1 MAWRARCHF
10 GASTKCH
17 YDPAMIIRKRLA
29 AGVCGLLAA
38 LTTALLP
45 TPAVAGEPSA
55 KPAPKV
61 ELVLDVSGSMRARDI
76 DGQSRMSAA
85 KQAFNEVLDAV
96 PDEVQLGI
104 RTLGANYPGQDRKLG
119 CKDTK
124 QLYPV
129 GPLDR
134 TEAKTAVGTLAPTG
148 WTPIGP
154 ALLGAA
160 DDLKGGGDAT
170 RRVVLITDGEDTC
183 APLDPCEVARD
194 IAAQGIHLTV
204 DTLGLLPDAKTRK
217 QLSCIAEATGGT
229 YTSVRHTDEL
239 RDRVH
244 QLVDRAAKPVV
255 TPVAT
260 EGAGQCAT
268 APRLKPGLYSDREK
282 FAEHRWYRV
291 DVRPGQELRAS
302 VSIAADR
309 AVNNDYGVLLRAST
323 VHGREIVRGSEAGS
337 GRTDV
342 ISSGLR
348 YPKPAAD
355 DTGTDDAPAAETVC
369 LQVSNSFS
377 APASVKSEP
386 GLPVELAIDVVEGPS
401 DASDAASFG
410 LGHGWW
416 LLIALTLAGL
426 LAGLVWGWISRWRV
440 TVWRTH

>member
-1 MAWRARCHF
+1 
-10 GASTKCH
+10 
-17 YDPAMIIRKRLA
+17 MITRKRLA

-38 LTTALLP
+38 MTVMLAP
-45 TPAVAGEPSA
+45 TPASAGEPDA
-55 KPAPKV
+55 KSSPKV
-61 ELVLDVSGSMRARDI
+61 ELTLDVSGSMRARDI
-76 DGQSRMSAA
+76 DGQSRMAAA

-96 PDEVQLGI
+96 PDDVQLGI
-104 RTLGANYPGQDRKLG
+104 RTLGANYRGEDRKVG
-119 CKDTK
+119 CKDTR

-134 TEAKTAVGTLAPTG
+134 TEAKTAVATLTPTG

-160 DDLKGGGDAT
+160 DDLKGGDAS
-170 RRVVLITDGEDTC
+170 RRIVLITDGEDTC
-183 APLDPCEVARD
+183 APLDPCQVARD
-194 IAAQGIHLTV
+194 IAAKGIHLTV
-204 DTLGLLPDAKTRK
+204 DTLGLLPDAKTRN

-229 YTSVRHTDEL
+229 YTSVEHTKQL

-244 QLVDRAAKPVV
+244 QLVDRAARPAA

-260 EGAGQCAT
+260 QGAGQCAG
-268 APRLKPGLYSDREK
+268 APQLKPGLYSDREK

-323 VHGREIVRGSEAGS
+323 VHGREIVRGAEAGD

-348 YPKPAAD
+348 YPKPPSETAD
-355 DTGTDDAPAAETVC
+355 DDGTPAAETVC

-377 APASVKSEP
+377 APASVKTDP
-386 GLPVELAIDVVEGPS
+386 GLPVELTVDLVDGPS
-401 DASDAASFG
+401 DASDAAFLG

-416 LLIALTLAGL
+416 LLITLALSGLVAGL
-426 LAGLVWGWISRWRV
+426 LWGWISRWRV
-440 TVWRTH
+440 TVWRTN